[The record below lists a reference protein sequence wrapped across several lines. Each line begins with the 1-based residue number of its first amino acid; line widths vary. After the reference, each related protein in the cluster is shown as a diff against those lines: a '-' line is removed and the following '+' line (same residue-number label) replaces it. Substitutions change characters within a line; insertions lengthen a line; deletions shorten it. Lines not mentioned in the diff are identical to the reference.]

1 MKNAANMLLNVKKHR
16 QKNRVRAYILGFVG
30 AGAMLFSAL
39 HAGAQTA
46 SELARLFNGSEV
58 MSSHFVGFKLYDP
71 RAKEVLYEQDA
82 DKYFT
87 PASNTKLYT
96 VYAALTLLGDS
107 IPALRYVERG
117 DSLVFWGTGDPTLL
131 NPAFGESDVLDF
143 LRSSGKQ
150 LYYATGN
157 YTGNPFGRGWE
168 WNDYAYY
175 YQPEIHAMP
184 IYGNVVNFKAASNR
198 GIQATPSYF
207 APYLQLDYTMR
218 APRFTI
224 QRDHHDNTFRY
235 NGQTVPAT
243 LNRWAPFKTSDRLL
257 AALLSDTLRRQVQL
271 TRMAVPD
278 DARFVYSHPLDTVLR
293 AMMLP
298 SDNHIAE
305 QLLLVCAAMHLGA
318 ELNADSIRRY
328 IVDEYLDD
336 LPQRPEWH
344 DGSGLSRYNLSSP
357 ASMVRLLEKL
367 QEVVPD
373 EERLLALFPAGG
385 VSGTLERVYPTRNG
399 RPFVWAKTGTLSNNH
414 NQSGYL
420 ITKSGRKLIYSFMNN
435 NYVRPVAEIRQ
446 EMARIITA
454 IHDNY

>member
-1 MKNAANMLLNVKKHR
+1 MSLKSNIER
-16 QKNRVRAYILGFVG
+16 DIRREGVRIRTLGFV
-30 AGAMLFSAL
+30 AACATLLSSFA
-39 HAGAQTA
+39 AGAQTA
-46 SELARLFNGSEV
+46 PELASLFNDSEV
-58 MSSHFVGFKLYDP
+58 LSSHFVGFKLYDP
-71 RAKEVLYEQDA
+71 NTKEVLYEQHA

-96 VYAALTLLGDS
+96 MYAALTLLGDS

-117 DSLVFWGTGDPTLL
+117 DSLVFWGTGDPSLL
-131 NPAFGESDVLDF
+131 NPEFGESRVLDF
-143 LRSSGKQ
+143 LRSAGKQ

-168 WNDYAYY
+168 WDDYAYY
-175 YQPEIHAMP
+175 YQPEIHSMP
-184 IYGNVVNFKAASNR
+184 VYGNLVNFKAANGG
-198 GIQATPSYF
+198 GIQVTPAFF
-207 APYLQLDYTMR
+207 APYLQLDDTMR
-218 APRFTI
+218 EQRFTI
-224 QRDHHDNTFRY
+224 RRDKHDNTFRY
-235 NGQTVPAT
+235 NGQAVPAT
-243 LNRWAPFKTSDRLL
+243 LNRSAPFKTSDQLL

-271 TRMAVPD
+271 TRMTLPP
-278 DARFVYSHPLDTVLR
+278 DARIVYSHPLDTVLQ

-305 QLLLVCAAMHLGA
+305 QLLLVCAATHIGQ
-318 ELNADSIRRY
+318 ELDADSIRRY
-328 IVDEYLDD
+328 IVDMHLHD

-344 DGSGLSRYNLSSP
+344 DGSGLSRYNLFSP

-420 ITKSGRKLIYSFMNN
+420 VTKTGRKLIYSFMNN
-435 NYVRPVAEIRQ
+435 NYVRPVAEVRQ
-446 EMARIITA
+446 EMARVITA